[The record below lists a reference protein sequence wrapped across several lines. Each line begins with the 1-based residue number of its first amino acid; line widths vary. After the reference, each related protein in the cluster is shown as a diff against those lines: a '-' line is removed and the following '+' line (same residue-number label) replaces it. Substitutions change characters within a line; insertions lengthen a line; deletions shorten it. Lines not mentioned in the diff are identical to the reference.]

1 MVDGIHAHSI
11 AQPLV
16 MKSIFNLST
25 PLLLALVGT
34 LMFSGSREACH
45 AQGGVIVT
53 FANQMPERV
62 IVRRV
67 NHRGNVVVANPDT
80 PVNPG
85 ASMPVHAI
93 PGENFSILLGTRQIG
108 VYTAS
113 GKPNQHFPIARG
125 GGMAVNP
132 PAAAVGLVT
141 VTFTN
146 TSSRVI
152 TVNRVNPGQAPQAFG
167 ALQPGKSMS
176 MQAVAGQIWSFL
188 NSNGK
193 EFGSYRV
200 TAAPSQAY
208 SITGN

>member
-1 MVDGIHAHSI
+1 
-11 AQPLV
+11 
-16 MKSIFNLST
+16 MKSIFNCST
-25 PLLLALVGT
+25 PLLIALLGT
-34 LMFSGSREACH
+34 LVFSGSLETSH
-45 AQGGVIVT
+45 AQAGVVVT
-53 FANQMPERV
+53 FANQMPEKV

-67 NHRGNVVVANPDT
+67 NHRGKVVVANPDT

-85 ASMPVHAI
+85 ASVAVNAI
-93 PGENFSILLGTRQIG
+93 PGENFSILLGSRQIS

-132 PAAAVGLVT
+132 PAAPGGLVT

-146 TSSRVI
+146 TSSKVL

-167 ALQPGKSMS
+167 AIEPGKSMS
-176 MQAVAGQIWSFL
+176 MQAVAGQSWTFL

-193 EFGSYRV
+193 EFGRYKV
-200 TAAPSQAY
+200 TAAPRQAY